1 MKKNKKT
8 MNLNLLII
16 LFVIT
21 IGILLFFLLQPKRK
35 EITFT
40 FNENNMDL
48 KIGDSKKILYEIND
62 NSVEIAWQ
70 SGNDKVASVNQDGII
85 TANDYGM
92 TLITGSFIYEGKT
105 VSNTCLVN
113 TYTGTIGITLEDIEV
128 EEGELLMML
137 NSDYVMPFELVPT
150 NSYIKSIE
158 YLVADTNVVD
168 IVGDKIVSKNVGN
181 TSLTMVAN
189 ENIRKTIEINVSETT
204 KENKFIKRIKKIDMD
219 TSDITLKVGDS
230 KDLIYEVIPSDGY
243 IEEVKWTTSDANVV
257 TVQDGFIKAIS
268 SGSATITLKIN
279 SEFEKIVNVN
289 VLVDA
294 KDIKVEKYP
303 KKVIRVGESTSIEA
317 SVIPSNATNK
327 KITYKS
333 SNPGV
338 VSVNNGVI
346 KGLSNGNTTVKLSI
360 ENGKTISIDI
370 TVLPQKGVING
381 TGNLWGYQS
390 LNAKVPTRAGTAFFQ
405 KIAQSGRGTLQ
416 GNIYTCSIGGVNYVY
431 YIDSSTLSVNNERV
445 LMRIYYP
452 ENTDLSNLNT
462 FTYMGGD
469 GEKNFYSFFSQ
480 IDKNPSLIKS
490 AGVSILVAEG
500 NGTKFDQNVV
510 IYTTQF
516 TRYIMNQKKGT
527 RNSIAGFST
536 GGTKVMFAADK
547 YDYDRVIVFSS
558 YFNWPYNTNNVK
570 NKEVMFYVPSKD
582 HLFTQAKSTLN
593 DMKRAGYTNVTIV
606 TNSNDL
612 VNAFGNTFLVIN
624 PGSLMLTGHLSEN
637 VLRAGLF
644 AYGND

>member
-1 MKKNKKT
+1 MD
-8 MNLNLLII
+8 I
-16 LFVIT
+16 L
-21 IGILLFFLLQPKRK
+21 K
-35 EITFT
+35 ECD
-40 FNENNMDL
+40 E
-48 KIGDSKKILYEIND
+48 K
-62 NSVEIAWQ
+62 
-70 SGNDKVASVNQDGII
+70 
-85 TANDYGM
+85 
-92 TLITGSFIYEGKT
+92 
-105 VSNTCLVN
+105 
-113 TYTGTIGITLEDIEV
+113 
-128 EEGELLMML
+128 
-137 NSDYVMPFELVPT
+137 
-150 NSYIKSIE
+150 
-158 YLVADTNVVD
+158 
-168 IVGDKIVSKNVGN
+168 
-181 TSLTMVAN
+181 
-189 ENIRKTIEINVSETT
+189 
-204 KENKFIKRIKKIDMD
+204 
-219 TSDITLKVGDS
+219 
-230 KDLIYEVIPSDGY
+230 
-243 IEEVKWTTSDANVV
+243 VV

-317 SVIPSNATNK
+317 SVIPSNASNK
-327 KITYKS
+327 KIEYKS
-333 SNPGV
+333 SNSGV

-346 KGLSNGNTTVKLSI
+346 RGLSNGNATVKLSI

-390 LNAKVPTRAGTAFFQ
+390 LNAKGPTRAGTAFFQ

-624 PGSLMLTGHLSEN
+624 PGSSMLTGHLSDN

-644 AYGND
+644 AYCND